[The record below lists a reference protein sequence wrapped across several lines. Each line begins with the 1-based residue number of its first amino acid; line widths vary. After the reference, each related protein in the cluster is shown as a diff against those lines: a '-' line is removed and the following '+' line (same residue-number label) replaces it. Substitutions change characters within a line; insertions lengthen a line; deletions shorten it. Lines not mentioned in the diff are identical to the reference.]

1 QSKEY
6 VKPTAEVVQLES
18 SVALKI
24 VKHASEQYPHT
35 AAGPLL
41 GVDLQTGLLK
51 ISHSYSYPSSS
62 EEGTPLRIRSNVKYQ
77 DELVAQL
84 KENKL
89 AVQLMGWYQASNSGK
104 FINESV
110 LESLAS
116 NQLKNNNSI
125 LLIHDSSKAK
135 YGVLSLRA
143 FRLTEQFLKV
153 YIKNDYHLETIN
165 EAELTYDTILEE
177 IPVKIHNNHLISLYL
192 AGLGQDHFNK
202 TELLSSNSSKTS
214 IIEQNV
220 ENLIESVDDLG
231 NFYYHLLK
239 KRSTQPEPSF
249 QDWLFTTGRIE
260 YNNDDVQ
267 QQIMSQFLTDSSI
280 RP

>member
-1 QSKEY
+1 
-6 VKPTAEVVQLES
+6 
-18 SVALKI
+18 VALKI

-135 YGVLSLRA
+135 YGVL
-143 FRLTEQFLKV
+143 K
-153 YIKNDYHLETIN
+153 
-165 EAELTYDTILEE
+165 LTYDTILEE

-192 AGLGQDHFNK
+192 AGLGQDHCNK